1 MIHKRLKRFK
11 TLLALAAW
19 PVACAWAQSEPSA
32 GTIQD
37 GDRIV
42 FVGDS
47 ITGQGARAGKNGW
60 IAMIGEGLALAR
72 PEAQPTLIGL
82 GGSGATVGAW
92 HNFEKRSRTGPVA
105 LDVKTIDVG
114 QTLDAGAEIMVV
126 MLGMNDVLAPS
137 LRDEPANF
145 DAWLARYA
153 ALVET
158 LRTRSHPRVIA
169 LATVTPCTEDPAS
182 PKNRVLA
189 ELNRRLADL
198 AREKHFRLL
207 PTNAAAYE
215 IQALGRADKPDF
227 RVTGDFVHP
236 NRAGHVAIA
245 VGMLRGLGEASA
257 AEKLL
262 AKYSALWQPAA
273 GTLPA
278 LSYSLTRQAGSPD
291 DERQRFV
298 VDYQWTAAAEQ
309 AAPLVKPA
317 LPDGWTA
324 TPESLTAAK
333 GRFELTGPL
342 DRARN
347 TITLTATAGRDSRE
361 QTIAIPAG
369 WRIASGPGQI
379 RGWTRNSIYD
389 PAQDHQP
396 LDESLANGDGLT
408 TSVSLPKGDPAP
420 WTLYVPSNDYTGLAN
435 PGSVDMAA
443 VVFFRHS
450 HQAYGA
456 RWIHSDR
463 ERPANLN
470 LSTRTFAGMYSLGV
484 WLNGRQTY
492 AGKLRGEPKRKATSA
507 VTLRKGW
514 NLLVFK
520 STFIQWQWQ
529 FAIDLSGQ
537 DGDDLDDLRYATRPP
552 ANLND

>member
-1 MIHKRLKRFK
+1 MIRNY
-11 TLLALAAW
+11 LAALIALIAL
-19 PVACAWAQSEPSA
+19 PVACTRSAPSDSA
-32 GTIQD
+32 IQD
-37 GDRIV
+37 HDRIV
-42 FVGDS
+42 FIGDS
-47 ITGQGARAGKNGW
+47 ITAQGARAGKNGW
-60 IAMIGEGLALAR
+60 IAMIGEGLALVR
-72 PEAQPTLIGL
+72 PDAQPTLIGL

-92 HNFEKRSRTGPVA
+92 QNFEKRSRTGPVA

-137 LRDEPANF
+137 LRDDPANF
-145 DAWLARYA
+145 DAWLARYTN
-153 ALVET
+153 LVET
-158 LRTRSHPRVIA
+158 LRNRCHPRVIA

-189 ELNRRLADL
+189 QLNQRLEAL

-215 IQALGRADKPDF
+215 FQAKGRTFNPQF

-236 NRAGHVAIA
+236 NGAGHVAIA
-245 VGMLRGLGEASA
+245 VGMLRGLGEATA
-257 AEKLL
+257 AEKLM
-262 AKYSALWQPAA
+262 AKRASWLKPAA
-273 GTLPA
+273 AKLPI
-278 LSYSLTRQAGSPD
+278 LSYTLTRKTGSPD
-291 DERQRFV
+291 DEIQHFV
-298 VDYQWTAAAEQ
+298 IDYQWTPGAEQ
-309 AAPLVKPA
+309 GAPLVKPA
-317 LPDGWTA
+317 LPDGWQA
-324 TPESLTAAK
+324 TPKSLTATK
-333 GRFELTGPL
+333 GRFELAGPL

-347 TITLTATAGRDSRE
+347 TVTLTATSGRDTRK

-369 WRIASGPGQI
+369 WRIAAGPSQL

-389 PAQDHQP
+389 PAKDHQP
-396 LDESLANGDGLT
+396 LDDTLPNDDGL
-408 TSVSLPKGDPAP
+408 SSPVSFPKGEPVP
-420 WTLYVPSNDYTGLAN
+420 WALYVPSNDYTGLAN

-463 ERPANLN
+463 NRPANLN
-470 LSTRTFAGMYSLGV
+470 LSTRAFAGMYSLGV
-484 WLNGRQTY
+484 WLNGKPAY
-492 AGKLRGEPKRKATSA
+492 AGKLMGEPRRKATSA
-507 VTLRKGW
+507 VSLRKGW

-529 FAIDLSGQ
+529 FTIEISGQ
-537 DGDDLDDLRYATRPP
+537 DGDVLADLRYATRPP
-552 ANLND
+552 TTTPIAP